1 MTRSE
6 FQELVGF
13 LGPKFDAID
22 GRFESIDR
30 RFESID
36 RRFDAI
42 DIRFDAV
49 DKRFDVV
56 EDRLSRVEVGVEE
69 NRYHIQVLAEG
80 ITALD
85 QKMERGFE
93 AQAKLIKG
101 IGARV
106 DRLEV
111 RLA

>member
-6 FQELVGF
+6 YQELTDFIGQQF
-13 LGPKFDAID
+13 AATN
-22 GRFESIDR
+22 S
-30 RFESID
+30 
-36 RRFDAI
+36 
-42 DIRFDAV
+42 
-49 DKRFDVV
+49 
-56 EDRLSRVEVGVEE
+56 RLIRVEVSVEE
-69 NRYHIQVLAEG
+69 NRHHIQVLAEG

-85 QKMERGFE
+85 QKVERGFE